1 MNGTKSSKVVV
12 VTGASGG
19 VGRAAAIAF
28 ARRGAGVGLLARGE
42 GGLAGARADVEAAG
56 GRALAVP
63 TDVADFDQVEAAAE
77 AVERELG
84 PIDVWVN
91 SAMATVF
98 SPVSRMTAEEYRRVT
113 EVTYLGYVNGTL
125 AALRR
130 MRPRD
135 RGTIV
140 QVGSA
145 LAYRSIPL
153 QSAYCAS
160 KAAIRGFTDS
170 LRSELIHDKS
180 RVHITMVQMPALNT
194 PQFEWGRA
202 KMPERARPVAPV
214 YQPEVAA
221 EAIVWSANHRR
232 RELWVGPST
241 VKTILAQRIA
251 PGLGDWL
258 AAKLAYE
265 GQQTGEPANPSKPDN
280 LFEPVDA
287 VGDYGAH
294 GDFDDEARP
303 RSLQLWANTH
313 RGWSLAA
320 AAGLAGLACAAWL
333 GNGRRA

>member
-1 MNGTKSSKVVV
+1 MNRKKDPKVVV

-28 ARRGAGVGLLARGE
+28 ARRGTSVGLLARGE

-63 TDVADFDQVEAAAE
+63 TDVADFDQVNAAAE

-98 SPVSRMTAEEYRRVT
+98 APVSRMTAEEYRRVT
-113 EVTYLGYVNGTL
+113 EVTYLGYVHGTL
-125 AALRR
+125 AALGR
-130 MRPRD
+130 MAPRN
-135 RGTIV
+135 RGTVV

-194 PQFEWGRA
+194 PQFDWGRA
-202 KMPERARPVAPV
+202 KMPQRARPVAPV

-303 RSLQLWANTH
+303 RSLQLWADTH
-313 RGWSLAA
+313 RGWSLA

>member
-1 MNGTKSSKVVV
+1 MSKTREPKVVV
-12 VTGASGG
+12 ITGASGG

-28 ARRGAGVGLLARGE
+28 ARQGARVGLLARGE
-42 GGLAGARADVEAAG
+42 GGLEGARADVEAAG
-56 GRALAVP
+56 GQALAIP
-63 TDVADFDQVEAAAE
+63 TDVADFDQVDAAAE

-91 SAMATVF
+91 AAMATVF
-98 SPVSRMTAEEYRRVT
+98 SPVSRMKPEEYRRVT
-113 EVTYLGYVNGTL
+113 EVTYLGFVHGTI

-135 RGTIV
+135 KGVII

-180 RVHITMVQMPALNT
+180 HIHITMVQMPGLNT

-221 EAIVWSANHRR
+221 EAIVWSASHRR

-241 VKTILAQRIA
+241 VKAILAQRIA
-251 PGLGDWL
+251 PGFGDWY
-258 AAKLAYE
+258 AAKAAYK

-280 LFEPVDA
+280 LYEPMDA
-287 VGDYGAH
+287 RGDFGAH
-294 GDFDDEARP
+294 GEFDDEARP

-313 RGWSLAA
+313 RGWGLAA